1 MKGVVCALLAG
12 AVAGFVASLGAAGNG
27 AAIGSLL
34 TAFDAREA
42 AAAPGDRPAVL
53 GDNERPAP
61 ARPVPTDPHELDVA
75 YAEAS
80 LKLLQ
85 LDLQKMTDLQS
96 RVHGSITASQ
106 FDRVDGMVRVAEDNL
121 RMVKA
126 GNPSRGALNVMRARE
141 AVRTAEFV
149 LKTAR
154 QVKAAANAISDIQL
168 TRLGVEVEVERLMLA
183 RAEQAAKTDSPLDD
197 LAWENDQLRDEV
209 QRLRYRFEALTAR
222 R

>member
-12 AVAGFVASLGAAGNG
+12 ALAGYVASFGATGNSET
-27 AAIGSLL
+27 ARSLL
-34 TAFDAREA
+34 TVFDARVA
-42 AAAPGDRPAVL
+42 TAAPGDKAPVV

-85 LDLQKMTDLQS
+85 LDLQKMTELQN
-96 RVHGSITASQ
+96 RVQGSITASQ
-106 FDRVDGMVRVAEDNL
+106 YDRVDGMVRVAEDNL
-121 RMVKA
+121 QMVKS
-126 GNPSRGALNVMRARE
+126 GKVSRGALNVMRARE

-149 LKTAR
+149 LKKAR
-154 QVKAAANAISDIQL
+154 QVKAAANAISETQL
-168 TRLGVEVEVERLMLA
+168 TRLAVEVEVERLMLA
-183 RAEQAAKTDSPLDD
+183 RAEQAAATDSPIDD
-197 LAWENDQLRDEV
+197 LEWENDQLRDEV